1 MQNRDECINFRFDG
15 LDSADHKLDLYALG
29 ESLQG
34 LARIAAVAGHFAITQ
49 KYSRYFSVHE
59 VRILASEPKANCFTV
74 TAVWEFVK
82 QHQILSGSFGA
93 IGGVLIAYV
102 LATNAKKEREMKHL
116 KDSLDLAI
124 LELGNRDQKVVE
136 QLIGV
141 IGKMASELR
150 PAAIQAV
157 APLGKSADYLTVT
170 TGNGEVVGTFDL
182 SDAEE
187 IRKLGENE
195 LTETRSV
202 VVRLSELDTV
212 RGSCK
217 VHLDGSPDTDRVPAL
232 IADPLLQKKNNIYAL
247 ALASGEKIS
256 VRAKLQLKGGEVA
269 KLYISDVEV

>member
-1 MQNRDECINFRFDG
+1 MQNMDECVNFRFDG

-124 LELGNRDQKVVE
+124 RELGNRDQKVVE

>member
-124 LELGNRDQKVVE
+124 RELGNRDQKVVE